1 MQPLTMQTPSPDHL
15 QFEQICAEVDEFE
28 PLPAVSVRLLEF
40 EEDSQEET
48 GLDDQILAALVTPA
62 Y

>member
-1 MQPLTMQTPSPDHL
+1 MILQTPSPDHL
-15 QFEQICAEVDEFE
+15 QFEQICAEIDDFE
-28 PLPAVSVRLLEF
+28 TLPAMSGGLLEYEDDR
-40 EEDSQEET
+40 EEDT